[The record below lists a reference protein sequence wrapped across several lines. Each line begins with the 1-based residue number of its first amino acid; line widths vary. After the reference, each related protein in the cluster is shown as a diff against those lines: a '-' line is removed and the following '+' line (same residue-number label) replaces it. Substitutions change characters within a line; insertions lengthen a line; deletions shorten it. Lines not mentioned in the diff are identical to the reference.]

1 VTRTAIAAVLASAAV
16 LGAATPA
23 SAQRWGRERTPR
35 DGVCFFEDYDYRG
48 DYFCVRT
55 GESVPYLPDGMND
68 RISSIQ
74 VFGRCEVQIFQNG
87 RFGGRSRR
95 FDRDVRNLRSEG
107 WNDRISSVR
116 VPYSWEESER
126 IVRRAYRDVLQREP
140 DEAGLKLYR
149 GRLIDDGWSEGQVRD
164 ALRRSPEYREQN
176 TMTRAKAEQ
185 IVRDAYLNVLKREPD
200 AGSRGYVDRVLRD
213 KWTQGDVERDLRKS
227 PEYRGR

>member
-1 VTRTAIAAVLASAAV
+1 MNRAAIAVVLASVAALV
-16 LGAATPA
+16 ATPA

-55 GESVPYLPDGMND
+55 GESLGTLPDGMND
-68 RISSIQ
+68 RISSIR
-74 VFGRCEVQIFQNG
+74 VYGRGEVEIFRDT

-95 FDRDVRNLRSEG
+95 FDRDVRNLKSEG

-116 VPYSWEESER
+116 APYSRDESER

-140 DEAGLKLYR
+140 DEVGLKLYR
-149 GRLIDDGWSEGQVRD
+149 DRMLDEGWSEGQVRE

-176 TMTRAKAEQ
+176 TMTRPKAEE
-185 IVRDAYLNVLKREPD
+185 IVRAAYRNVLGREPD

-213 KWTQGDVERDLRKS
+213 KWTQSDVERELRKS
-227 PEYRGR
+227 PEYRQR